1 MQIVSRFFN
10 SLPVS
15 QGLLLVFKA
24 IPVALTVLLLRWIL
38 HYGFDVNGLMSFS
51 DAGAVLTGAT
61 VIVGLMLAGVIAD
74 YKESEKL
81 PSAIGG
87 SLLAINSLA
96 NAALVTKGVDTA
108 FIRPRVAQVAETIN
122 DWLYGR
128 VGDDQ
133 IPVAQGMVNEL
144 IIDVEK
150 AGGGVHYLARLLA
163 TASELGAALQRVM
176 VIRNTLFIKAG
187 YNLMRILVAIVLI
200 LFILVD
206 FPSEYAQWLVIGA
219 LSLAYAY
226 LMLLVRDLDNPFGYG
241 DNDGRGS
248 GADVDITPFTAAYR
262 ALTA

>member
-1 MQIVSRFFN
+1 MRAITRFFN

-15 QGLLLVFKA
+15 QGLLLVIKA
-24 IPVALTVLLLRWIL
+24 LPVAIIVLLLRWIL

-61 VIVGLMLAGVIAD
+61 VIVGLMLAGVMAD

-96 NAALVTKGVDTA
+96 CGALATKGVDAA
-108 FIRPRVAQVAETIN
+108 FIRPRLAQVAEIIN
-122 DWLYGR
+122 EWLYGR

-133 IPVAQGMVNEL
+133 IPVAQGKISEL

-150 AGGGVHYLARLLA
+150 AGAGTHYLTRLLIS
-163 TASELGAALQRVM
+163 ASDLGAALQRVM

-187 YNLMRILVAIVLI
+187 YALMKILVGIVLI

-206 FPSEYAQWLVIGA
+206 FPSEFAQWLVIGA
-219 LSLAYAY
+219 LSLAYTY
-226 LMLLVRDLDNPFGYG
+226 LLLLVHDLDNPFGYG
-241 DNDGRGS
+241 DNNGRGS
-248 GADVDITPFTAAYR
+248 GADVDITPFTRAYQD
-262 ALTA
+262 LTS